1 MFHLVAS
8 FKFSIVSTDHSHPI
22 QTMTDEIQKLK
33 TEGNAFFVQKKY
45 FEACAKYSEG
55 ILLGVDDNPILYAN
69 RAACRIAMSQ
79 YMDALEDARKATEID
94 PTYPKGWFRLASAL
108 EGIGQYAQSV
118 TMYEKTIKVLSELPT
133 PPMEL
138 KKECEVNLARARK
151 AVVPWTGRP
160 ENGIEVKIDSGLLPW
175 QAAEKILSKSS
186 VVSRSS
192 AWSIFFAN
200 KDFME
205 ASGKLKEMKR
215 VGISENS
222 QTVKARLG
230 VLQDM
235 SNALLRDSRVFRVQ
249 ESDFLMNLNDQ
260 VRSEAN
266 HFKAWSPDIG
276 PEILQGEVMK
286 RLRKEGWD
294 SVRPALTHIVR
305 HWIIAG
311 FVISRVGNNFQLG
324 VEFHRNALN
333 MINWGRKVWKDVPKA
348 ERGVIFDLSFRR
360 GVWNM
365 YLDTLMGASSSAH
378 VGIENLTLLETIFE
392 ESDALLQDLEKNPY
406 DPNDFDHPDPGFN
419 LSFFENIK
427 GNAFASKALYHNMLG
442 NFGKDQKVE
451 TVRKHYTSAME
462 LYILAAACLPEDD
475 ENHPWYLNCAY
486 NFMETANAP
495 TSLVMDVLEKIRIS
509 VPTMQK
515 IWCQNPSHT
524 KKFREDVYVKLLKI
538 EEHAKSFIAQKLIT
552 LEGPFNWTIIKALP
566 LI

>member
-45 FEACAKYSEG
+45 FEASAKYSEG

-133 PPMEL
+133 PPIEL

-200 KDFME
+200 K
-205 ASGKLKEMKR
+205 
-215 VGISENS
+215 
-222 QTVKARLG
+222 

-266 HFKAWSPDIG
+266 HFKAWSPETG

-348 ERGVIFDLSFRR
+348 ER
-360 GVWNM
+360 
-365 YLDTLMGASSSAH
+365 DTLMGASSSAH

-392 ESDALLQDLEKNPY
+392 EADALLQDLEKNPY

-475 ENHPWYLNCAY
+475 ENHPFCNSYQGYLNCAY

>member
-1 MFHLVAS
+1 MA
-8 FKFSIVSTDHSHPI
+8 
-22 QTMTDEIQKLK
+22 DEIQKLK
-33 TEGNAFFVQKKY
+33 TEGNSFFVQKKY

-55 ILLGVDDNPILYAN
+55 ILLGADDNPILYAN

-133 PPMEL
+133 PPIEL

-151 AVVPWTGRP
+151 GVVPWTGRP

-186 VVSRSS
+186 VVSRSTYIDIQHWTI
-192 AWSIFFAN
+192 AWRLCILY

-215 VGISENS
+215 VGTSENS

-249 ESDFLMNLNDQ
+249 ESDFLMKLNDQ

-266 HFKAWSPDIG
+266 HFKAWSPETG
-276 PEILQGEVMK
+276 PEILQGEVIK

-294 SVRPALTHIVR
+294 SVRPALTHIIR

-311 FVISRVGNNFQLG
+311 FVLSRVRNNFQLG

-365 YLDTLMGASSSAH
+365 YLDTLMGASAG
-378 VGIENLTLLETIFE
+378 VGMKNLEFLETIFE
-392 ESDALLQDLEKNPY
+392 EADALLQDLEKNPY
-406 DPNDFDHPDPGFN
+406 DPNDFDHPDPGFY

-442 NFGKDQKVE
+442 NFGEDQKAE

-462 LYILAAACLPEDD
+462 LYIQAAACLPEDD

-515 IWCQNPSHT
+515 IWCQNPSHS
-524 KKFREDVYVKLLKI
+524 KKFREDVYVKLLKV
-538 EEHAKSFIAQKLIT
+538 EEHAKSLIAQKVIM
-552 LEGPFNWTIIKALP
+552 LEGPFNWSKIKALP
-566 LI
+566 SV

>member
-1 MFHLVAS
+1 MA
-8 FKFSIVSTDHSHPI
+8 
-22 QTMTDEIQKLK
+22 DEIQKLK
-33 TEGNAFFVQKKY
+33 TEGNSFFVQKKY

-55 ILLGVDDNPILYAN
+55 ILLGADDNPILYAN

-133 PPMEL
+133 PPIEL

-151 AVVPWTGRP
+151 GVVPWTGRP

-186 VVSRSS
+186 VVSRSTYIDIQHWTIAS
-192 AWSIFFAN
+192 RLCILY

-215 VGISENS
+215 VGTSENS

-249 ESDFLMNLNDQ
+249 ESDFLMRLNDQ

-266 HFKAWSPDIG
+266 HFKAWSPETG

-311 FVISRVGNNFQLG
+311 FVISRVRNNFQLG

-365 YLDTLMGASSSAH
+365 YLDTLMGASAG
-378 VGIENLTLLETIFE
+378 VGMKNLEFLETIFE
-392 ESDALLQDLEKNPY
+392 EADALLQDLEKNPY
-406 DPNDFDHPDPGFN
+406 DPNDFDHPDPGFY

-442 NFGKDQKVE
+442 NFGEDQKAE

-462 LYILAAACLPEDD
+462 LYIQAAACLPEDD

-515 IWCQNPSHT
+515 IWCQNPSHS
-524 KKFREDVYVKLLKI
+524 KKFREDVYVKLLKV
-538 EEHAKSFIAQKLIT
+538 EEHAKSLIAQKVIM
-552 LEGPFNWTIIKALP
+552 LEGPFNWSKIKALP
-566 LI
+566 SV

>member
-1 MFHLVAS
+1 MFHLVARAS
-8 FKFSIVSTDHSHPI
+8 FKFSIVSIDHSHPI

-45 FEACAKYSEG
+45 FEASAKYSEG
-55 ILLGVDDNPILYAN
+55 ILLGADDNPILYAN
-69 RAACRIAMSQ
+69 RAACRIAMSL

-133 PPMEL
+133 PPIEL
-138 KKECEVNLARARK
+138 KEECEVNLARARK

-175 QAAEKILSKSS
+175 QAAEKILSESS

-205 ASGKLKEMKR
+205 ASRKLKEMKR
-215 VGISENS
+215 VSTSENL

-230 VLQDM
+230 VLEDM
-235 SNALLRDSRVFRVQ
+235 RNALLRDSRVFRVQ
-249 ESDFLMNLNDQ
+249 ESDFLMKLNDQ

-266 HFKAWSPDIG
+266 HFKAWSPETG

-286 RLRKEGWD
+286 RLWKEGWD

-333 MINWGRKVWKDVPKA
+333 MINWGRKVWRDVPKS

-365 YLDTLMGASSSAH
+365 YLDTLMGASAH
-378 VGIENLTLLETIFE
+378 VGIENLVLLETIFE
-392 ESDALLQDLEKNPY
+392 EADALLQDLEKNPY
-406 DPNDFDHPDPGFN
+406 DPNDFDHPDPGFK
-419 LSFFENIK
+419 LSFFETIK

-442 NFGKDQKVE
+442 NFGKDRKVE

-486 NFMETANAP
+486 NFVETANAP
-495 TSLVMDVLEKIRIS
+495 TSLVMDVLGKIRIS

-538 EEHAKSFIAQKLIT
+538 EEHAKSLIAQEVIT
-552 LEGPFNWTIIKALP
+552 LEGPFDWSIIKTLP
-566 LI
+566 LV